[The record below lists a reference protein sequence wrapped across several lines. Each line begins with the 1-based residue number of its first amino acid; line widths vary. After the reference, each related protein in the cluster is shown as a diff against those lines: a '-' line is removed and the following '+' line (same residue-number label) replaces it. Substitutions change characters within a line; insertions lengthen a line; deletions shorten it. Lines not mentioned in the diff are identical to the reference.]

1 MSSLQEFILESLDLS
16 ARQVFSTMLGVELPA
31 GEVVDPVKAGETKN
45 EVVALIGVAGSWAG
59 AGSVCCSAELAC
71 KVCAAMLMTEATS
84 VNEDVLDAVAELCNM
99 IIGNVKT
106 ELEAKVGPLGL
117 SIPTVVFG
125 RNFRTKT
132 TGSPDWLIIRFPWDG
147 DVMTVKLCLAEY
159 NKIPHPSPASM
170 IERAAPVLETAGAL
184 GD

>member
-1 MSSLQEFILESLDLS
+1 MSLQTFILESLDQS
-16 ARQVFSTMLGVELPA
+16 ARQVFSTMLGIELPQ
-31 GEVVDPVKAGETKN
+31 G

-59 AGSVCCSAELAC
+59 AGSISCSAELAC

-84 VNEDVLDAVAELCNM
+84 VNEDVLDAVAELTNM

-125 RNFRTKT
+125 RNFKTKT
-132 TGSPDWLIIRFPWDG
+132 MGAPGWIILRFPWDG
-147 DVMTVKLCLAEY
+147 EILTVKLGLAEY
-159 NKIPHPSPASM
+159 NKIPHPTPASM

-184 GD
+184 G